1 MAVVLQRMLI
11 PADLAVVQALTLLPP
26 ETELQDKEIREDHLV
41 LFMQQAVAAQVVAV
55 VQLRVVQ
62 VVQVAAAQLGL
73 LTL

>member
-1 MAVVLQRMLI
+1 MLI
-11 PADLAVVQALTLLPP
+11 LADLEVVQALILLPP

-41 LFMQQAVAAQVVAV
+41 LFMQQVAAAQVAPV

-62 VVQVAAAQLGL
+62 VVQAAAAQLGL